1 MKGARR
7 LAEFRVARLEEMK
20 MRLTSRAELL
30 KGVPAA
36 GLHKLLI
43 TKLSAKTICACVF
56 FFLRDI
62 FIESKLQKPVL
73 TPPKERRMVK
83 RKKKRKKRKRG
94 RIAAVPLSRPHF
106 HLIRT

>member
-7 LAEFRVARLEEMK
+7 VAEFRVARLEEME
-20 MRLTSRAELL
+20 MRLTTRAELL

-56 FFLRDI
+56 F
-62 FIESKLQKPVL
+62 
-73 TPPKERRMVK
+73 
-83 RKKKRKKRKRG
+83 
-94 RIAAVPLSRPHF
+94 
-106 HLIRT
+106 